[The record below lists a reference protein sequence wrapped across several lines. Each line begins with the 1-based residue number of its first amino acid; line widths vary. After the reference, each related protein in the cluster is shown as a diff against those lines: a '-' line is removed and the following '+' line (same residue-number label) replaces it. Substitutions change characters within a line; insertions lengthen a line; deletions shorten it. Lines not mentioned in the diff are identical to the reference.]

1 MLGLWACLLA
11 DPKAIRAASPDE
23 LQKTHD
29 STQQEIKANA
39 DRIAALQDK
48 LDKMPRKS
56 AQVSGDGAGSNHDD
70 FTSTQKEIVDLKNR
84 NNDLF
89 DKKRPRVIGCAASAA
104 IRTSRRLQTSRD
116 CHISTFAVG
125 QAR

>member
-1 MLGLWACLLA
+1 MLEALGPGLLTPSIEMRGPVSATARPPFGASGMVPERDDERFDRAALDA
-11 DPKAIRAASPDE
+11 RTVGVPAGDPKAILAASPDE

-56 AQVSGDGAGSNHDD
+56 AHAGEDGAALNNDD
-70 FTSTQKEIVDLKNR
+70 FTSLQKKSWI
-84 NNDLF
+84 
-89 DKKRPRVIGCAASAA
+89 
-104 IRTSRRLQTSRD
+104 
-116 CHISTFAVG
+116 
-125 QAR
+125 